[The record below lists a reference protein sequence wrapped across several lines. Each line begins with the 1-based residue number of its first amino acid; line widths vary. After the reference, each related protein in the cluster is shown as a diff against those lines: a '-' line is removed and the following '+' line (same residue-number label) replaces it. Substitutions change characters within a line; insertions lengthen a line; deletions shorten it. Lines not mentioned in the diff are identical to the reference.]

1 MVCYKAELHVSNKES
16 KLDIGPFKIEL
27 INISHSILESNSI
40 IITLGNKKVFHTGD
54 WKIDNDPT
62 IGNKPNEKRLKEIGK
77 SGVSAMICDSTN
89 ANVKGFSGTEK
100 SIEKGFYN
108 FIKDYKGRIFVT
120 MFASNV
126 ERILTLSNIAKQQ
139 IDK

>member
-1 MVCYKAELHVSNKES
+1 M
-16 KLDIGPFKIEL
+16 
-27 INISHSILESNSI
+27 ESNSI
-40 IITLGNKKVFHTGD
+40 LITLGNKKVFHTGD

-62 IGNKPNEKRLKEIGK
+62 IGNKPNEKRLKEIGS

-100 SIEKGFYN
+100 SIEKGIYN
-108 FIKDYKGRIFVT
+108 FIKDYQGRIFVA

-126 ERILTLSNIAKQQ
+126 ERILTLSNIARKTNRQ
-139 IDK
+139 IGAVGRSMWRMIKAAKSVGI